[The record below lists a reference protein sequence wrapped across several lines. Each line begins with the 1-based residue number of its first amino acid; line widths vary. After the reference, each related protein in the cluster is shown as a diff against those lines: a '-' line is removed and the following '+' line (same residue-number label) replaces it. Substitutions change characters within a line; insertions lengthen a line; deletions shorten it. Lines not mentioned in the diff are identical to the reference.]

1 MSRPTLD
8 FELYVDTGDFTP
20 DCCRQSNYGFH
31 ERKIM
36 NQYITVLEDSGLI
49 TDYKGSRG
57 SLLLF
62 TAKPHQE
69 DCSDINAFYLENI
82 R

>member
-1 MSRPTLD
+1 MSLPVLD

-20 DCCRQSNYGFH
+20 DRCRQSNYGFY
-31 ERKIM
+31 EQKFM
-36 NQYITVLEDSGLI
+36 NKYITVLEDSGLI
-49 TDYKGSRG
+49 TDYEG

-62 TAKPHQE
+62 TDKPHQE
-69 DCSDINAFYLENI
+69 DCSDINAFYLVNI